1 MNKIIGYAGA
11 LILCAGASAHA
22 AVIDFDP
29 PSLIDVNAEPA
40 TYDEAGFRLSG
51 ELASFLPL
59 DDVGTDGSQGL
70 FVFANSTLTLTSLDG
85 SLFGLLSID
94 FGANDGFGF
103 GVEPGA
109 QLMVSAAGN
118 DSLGQTLDLSTGGL
132 TSFSFDDFTGLTA
145 VDFIAS
151 ADFVL
156 DNINA
161 MATNDGGD
169 GGPNAV
175 PAPASLA
182 LMGLGLLG
190 MVFSKRRILKKTK
203 I

>member
-22 AVIDFDP
+22 AIIDFDP

-59 DDVGTDGSQGL
+59 DDIGTDGSQGL

-85 SLFGLLSID
+85 SLFDLLSID
-94 FGANDGFGF
+94 FGANDGFGL

-109 QLMVSAAGN
+109 QLTVSAAGN
-118 DSLGQTLDLSTGGL
+118 DALSQTLDLGTGGL
-132 TSFSFDDFTGLTA
+132 TSFSFDDFIGLTA

-151 ADFVL
+151 ADFAL

-161 MATNDGGD
+161 MATNDGGS
-169 GGPNAV
+169 NAV

-182 LMGLGLLG
+182 LMGLGLVG
-190 MVFSKRRILKKTK
+190 MMFSRRRKLAKSKL
-203 I
+203 